1 MKTLLLQDRSDREM
15 GHQSFQE
22 ASLLSRL
29 AGTQQ
34 IHIQRL
40 SPKKKGGFPYIPF
53 RVGYRNGGYS
63 LSNTWLH
70 TTSLAILTSRS
81 RWPFSGLTPG
91 DIPQIHFFSV
101 SLLHSLSLIISLPPS
116 CLPATFPPLMLRPTS
131 RSKASSWFRG
141 LYFHSVIM
149 WPRVVFLAHILIILH
164 ISFLPGQASLR
175 SIDRV
180 FSY

>member
-91 DIPQIHFFSV
+91 DIPQIHFFLFHCSTHYLP
-101 SLLHSLSLIISLPPS
+101 SPSLPS
-116 CLPATFPPLMLRPTS
+116 CHSGRIKGDGDQWLAMVKIFYMVMMYGIW
-131 RSKASSWFRG
+131 KK
-141 LYFHSVIM
+141 YFICM
-149 WPRVVFLAHILIILH
+149 YENRITK
-164 ISFLPGQASLR
+164 
-175 SIDRV
+175 SIKIV
-180 FSY
+180 